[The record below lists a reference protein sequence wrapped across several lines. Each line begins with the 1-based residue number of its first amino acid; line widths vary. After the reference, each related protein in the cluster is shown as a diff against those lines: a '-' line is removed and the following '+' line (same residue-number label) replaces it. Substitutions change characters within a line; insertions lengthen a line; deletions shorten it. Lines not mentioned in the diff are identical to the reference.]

1 MCQIQLIKEYQAMEL
16 VNNMEFLEVRI
27 VISLRAKHVSL

>member
-1 MCQIQLIKEYQAMEL
+1 MEL